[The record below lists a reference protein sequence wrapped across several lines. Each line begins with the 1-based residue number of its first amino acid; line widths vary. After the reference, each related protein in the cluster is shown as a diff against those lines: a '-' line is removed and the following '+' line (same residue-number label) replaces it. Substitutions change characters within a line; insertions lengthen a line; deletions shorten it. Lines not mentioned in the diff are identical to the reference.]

1 MVQRKKHDVWKWLFY
16 VRNIYFFYGCGS
28 IWDAKKREK
37 QSGNQISIE
46 TPFCDDL
53 GIILGGI
60 LEPKIVQESM
70 WILSVFSEGPL
81 GTAPPQGGGSSA
93 VDEAPGFVFRTYS
106 RKTCRFE

>member
-1 MVQRKKHDVWKWLFY
+1 MVL
-16 VRNIYFFYGCGS
+16 GS

-37 QSGNQISIE
+37 QSGNQVSIE

-60 LEPKIVQESM
+60 WGTKILQQSM

-81 GTAPPQGGGSSA
+81 GTAPPQGGSSA
-93 VDEAPGFVFRTYS
+93 GGEAPGIVFRTYA
-106 RKTCRFE
+106 RNTCRFA